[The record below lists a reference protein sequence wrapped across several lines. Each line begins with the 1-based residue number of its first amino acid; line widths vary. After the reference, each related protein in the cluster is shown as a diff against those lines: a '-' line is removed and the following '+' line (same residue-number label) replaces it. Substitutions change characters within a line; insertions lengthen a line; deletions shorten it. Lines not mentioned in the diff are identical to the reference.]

1 MTFTFEL
8 SPETITVLSV
18 WGIVLLFTL
27 AHPLERADL
36 DPVTRLTWVL
46 VLLLVPLFGIALYFA
61 LGNRAPRLDGRA
73 DSEVY
78 GTPWASDPTPADS
91 SGDQRGTSA

>member
-8 SPETITVLSV
+8 SPTTVAALSV
-18 WGIVLLFTL
+18 WGVILLFTL
-27 AHPLERADL
+27 AQALERADL

-46 VLLLVPLFGIALYFA
+46 VVLLVPLFGIALYLA
-61 LGNRAPRLDGRA
+61 LGNRAPRLDGRP

-78 GTPWASDPTPADS
+78 GTPWAEDPNHADS
-91 SGDQRGTSA
+91 GNGGGTSP